1 MSVCRCAYVVPDSY
15 AKNIKIDEKQDILI
29 PEDASLWEQ
38 FRDLRPRFVHYVG
51 SNPAIFEFVKQLQ
64 AVCLRWQPL
73 TGMRVEVSG
82 LKNIVLQLVLTEP
95 LRMRC
100 NDLSFREI
108 HLSLGDD
115 YFIPHFS
122 HGLPHMVIKA
132 DARTGRIPPL
142 PALYNAT
149 HLTVNHPWNAQSQ
162 SADVAFDCRQ
172 LLPFSH
178 LQHLKLNGNMNMW
191 SALCQFPLQKLEIVN
206 APDLS
211 DFPALTDIP
220 SLQELSVA
228 GCETEGSKH
237 INLLSKHKSDLV
249 VFFQN
254 PVDKQ
259 VWQQA
264 GYVYQQGD
272 NPTANAEYQ
281 GLAQSVAPIDLS
293 AVAWDEIDAD
303 DANSGPS
310 LFERMRTESVSEFFG
325 LKSKSEDDT
334 AATTDTDAQEPSLF
348 ERMRTESVGDFF
360 RKRK

>member
-1 MSVCRCAYVVPDSY
+1 
-15 AKNIKIDEKQDILI
+15 
-29 PEDASLWEQ
+29 
-38 FRDLRPRFVHYVG
+38 
-51 SNPAIFEFVKQLQ
+51 
-64 AVCLRWQPL
+64 
-73 TGMRVEVSG
+73 
-82 LKNIVLQLVLTEP
+82 
-95 LRMRC
+95 
-100 NDLSFREI
+100 
-108 HLSLGDD
+108 
-115 YFIPHFS
+115 
-122 HGLPHMVIKA
+122 
-132 DARTGRIPPL
+132 
-142 PALYNAT
+142 
-149 HLTVNHPWNAQSQ
+149 
-162 SADVAFDCRQ
+162 
-172 LLPFSH
+172 
-178 LQHLKLNGNMNMW
+178 MW

-272 NPTANAEYQ
+272 NPAANAEYQ

-303 DANSGPS
+303 DADTGPS